1 MTKVKEPTATYYSKP
16 VFKAKKEKLVE
27 RIKKETNAE
36 KIERCLEI
44 LGEDSEYD
52 EAYFESLTCDMS
64 LQDAP
69 MPGIVTSE
77 EELDKRIK
85 ESEASGIADDVE
97 VNAYFKWMLLGIPCT
112 S

>member
-27 RIKKETNAE
+27 RIKKETNPE

-44 LGEDSEYD
+44 LGGDSEYD
-52 EAYFESLTCDMS
+52 EAYFESMTCDMS
-64 LQDAP
+64 LKDAP
-69 MPGIVTSE
+69 MPGVDTSE

-85 ESEASGIADDVE
+85 ESEASGIADDAE
-97 VNAYFKWMLLGIPCT
+97 VNAYFKWMLLGTSCT